1 MEHQQH
7 PEHHQNHHHSH
18 HHHHVAPTQSLNGI
32 FILSII
38 LNGLFVLIEAGV
50 GLWQ

>member
-1 MEHQQH
+1 M
-7 PEHHQNHHHSH
+7 
-18 HHHHVAPTQSLNGI
+18 NGI

-50 GLWQ
+50 GLRQNSL